1 LRDFGT
7 VSQFLDFVCGALML
21 FAMGFQLLLPR
32 HERTSNKR
40 KPGKQSAA
48 RSSARYAAK
57 NWERSW
63 GHPDGKGGDGKGGDG
78 KGSGSTGVS

>member
-32 HERTSNKR
+32 AERTSNKR
-40 KPGKQSAA
+40 KPGRQA
-48 RSSARYAAK
+48 SARFAAK
-57 NWERSW
+57 IWERSW